1 MTQADPST
9 SLIIGASSAIAQA
22 LIKELLDGHKENQV
36 VAISRSKGV
45 VDNTQLEH
53 WQDRLHWMQ
62 TDYSEQSIKE
72 IVAKLQDDGRQFD
85 QIFLCNGILHNEQI
99 TPEKRLQDLEIE
111 AMQKIMQVN
120 AFTPLLWLKH
130 LQPLLKG
137 KRPCVIT
144 AFSARIGS
152 IEDNG
157 RGGWYAYRASK
168 AALNMLL
175 KTAAIEIRRLSPN
188 VKVLAFHPGTTDTP
202 LSKPFQDNVPADKLF
217 TPEFV
222 AKQLLGIIESLAGD
236 EVLHYLDWEGKS
248 IAW

>member
-1 MTQADPST
+1 MTQANPCT

-22 LIKELLDGHKENQV
+22 LIEQLLDGHGENQV

-45 VDNTQLEH
+45 VDNNQLEQ
-53 WQDRLHWMQ
+53 WQERLQWMQ
-62 TDYSEQSIKE
+62 TDYSEQSIEE
-72 IVAKLQDDGRQFD
+72 IVSKLQADDRHFD
-85 QIFLCNGILHNEQI
+85 QIFMCNGILHNEQI
-99 TPEKRLQDLEIE
+99 APEKRLQDLNLE
-111 AMQKIMQVN
+111 ALQKIMQVN

-130 LQPLLKG
+130 LQPLVKG

-188 VKVLAFHPGTTDTP
+188 VKFLAFHPGTTDTP
-202 LSKPFQDNVPADKLF
+202 LSKPFQGNVPDDKLF

-222 AKQLLGIIESLAGD
+222 ATQLLGIIGSLTDD

-248 IAW
+248 IDW